1 MFYHAVFYLNQM
13 WTSLALDVA
22 LTATNAALCQPF
34 FLKKT
39 SRQKGQALRKKQKL
53 IFQTVQVLHSLASII
68 GISPE
73 TRLQSSAVELL
84 LDKYCA
90 DFMLV
95 IAITKYTPF
104 AA

>member
-39 SRQKGQALRKKQKL
+39 SRQKGQALSKKTK
-53 IFQTVQVLHSLASII
+53 INFSNRA
-68 GISPE
+68 GFA
-73 TRLQSSAVELL
+73 QSGL
-84 LDKYCA
+84 YHWN
-90 DFMLV
+90 
-95 IAITKYTPF
+95 
-104 AA
+104 